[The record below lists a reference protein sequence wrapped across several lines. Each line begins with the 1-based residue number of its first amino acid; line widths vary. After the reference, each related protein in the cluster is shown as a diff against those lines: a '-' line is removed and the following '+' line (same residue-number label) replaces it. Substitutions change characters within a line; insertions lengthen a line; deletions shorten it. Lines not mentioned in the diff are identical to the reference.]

1 MNSRGQPQTDRKPFC
16 CGLDFVGRQRGRAK
30 PASCLSSFWMRI
42 NHDHSCRIMQI
53 LAGAGEGE
61 GMDKGR
67 AKDIS
72 AFPSCSPCCPLWR
85 SWFLPF
91 FFLIV
96 NLSCTLWFFFP
107 LITKNAV
114 NLLVMHT
121 QIVCMASLFAWWCIR
136 HWVLKFYWFK
146 GTQIYTS
153 DFYCVSVGSPEMP
166 CRSTVF
172 EMDKSVLIPSR

>member
-96 NLSCTLWFFFP
+96 NLSCTLWFFFSFNHKECSQF
-107 LITKNAV
+107 TGNAHTDCLHGFLV
-114 NLLVMHT
+114 CLMMHQALGAEILLVQRHT
-121 QIVCMASLFAWWCIR
+121 DLHQWLLLCL
-136 HWVLKFYWFK
+136 
-146 GTQIYTS
+146 
-153 DFYCVSVGSPEMP
+153 
-166 CRSTVF
+166 CRQPRNALQVNCF
-172 EMDKSVLIPSR
+172 WNG